1 MSRLP
6 RSLEHLK
13 TAFAAEAASAAR
25 FRAYATRAEED
36 RMPALAG
43 HWRELAGDKD
53 RLAAELLAAAGQTPD
68 AAGAVREALAEERY
82 ENDVLYPRMIGEV
95 DEATAATLGRA
106 VAEQR
111 DHAERLDALRL
122 ELQASRG
129 DVTA

>member
-25 FRAYATRAEED
+25 FRAYAARAESDE
-36 RMPALAG
+36 MPALAE
-43 HWRELAGDKD
+43 HWRSLAGDKD

-95 DEATAATLGRA
+95 DEATASTLERT

-111 DHAERLDALRL
+111 DHVGRLEALRR

-129 DVTA
+129 DVSA

>member
-6 RSLEHLK
+6 RSQEHLK

-25 FRAYATRAEED
+25 FRAYAERAEGEE
-36 RMPALAG
+36 MPALAE
-43 HWRELAGDKD
+43 HWRRFAGDKD
-53 RLAAELLAAAGQTPD
+53 RLAGELLEAAGQMPD

-95 DEATAATLGRA
+95 DEATATTLERT
-106 VAEQR
+106 VSEQR
-111 DHAERLDALRL
+111 DHAEQLEALRR

-129 DVTA
+129 DIEG